1 MLSKNSTKILKELK
15 KKENNYQKNR
25 TTTSKTSYDEI
36 KKLFPNYSYISIST
50 TLKYLLNEKY
60 IYNHIGGKEN
70 DFDIEDLVK
79 KDGVMLVIGEKGLSY
94 LEHKKYVLMSKII
107 PITVSVISLI
117 ISLVNLLFSI

>member
-1 MLSKNSTKILKELK
+1 MLSKDSTKILKALK
-15 KKENNYQKNR
+15 KKELDYQKNKAK
-25 TTTSKTSYDEI
+25 TAKTSYDEI
-36 KKLFPNYSYISIST
+36 KELFPNYSYISIST

-70 DFDIEDLVK
+70 DFDIKDLTI
-79 KDGVMLVIGEKGLSY
+79 KDGVMLVIGERGLSY

-117 ISLVNLLFSI
+117 ISLINLLFSK